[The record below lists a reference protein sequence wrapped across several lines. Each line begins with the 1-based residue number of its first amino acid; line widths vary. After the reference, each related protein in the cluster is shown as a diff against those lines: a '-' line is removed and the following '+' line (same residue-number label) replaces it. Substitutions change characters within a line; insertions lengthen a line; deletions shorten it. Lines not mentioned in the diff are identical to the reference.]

1 MISNHHVKSIMILSK
16 EINIINMDYQTILNK
31 VIEDYFP
38 KNKFNSLGKLEWYP
52 VTEKQK
58 KRHFEKRG
66 KELTKQ
72 RVRYSV
78 IENFNSSYKSD
89 SSDYRQLLISKIE
102 DDGIF
107 YCIYDYRTMGRMGQK
122 TRYKFHIEDFQD
134 SMNISD
140 LNIELLDET
149 MIMIR

>member
-1 MISNHHVKSIMILSK
+1 
-16 EINIINMDYQTILNK
+16 MDYQTILNK
-31 VIEDYFP
+31 VIEDYFS

-52 VTEKQK
+52 VTDKQK

-78 IENFNSSYKSD
+78 IENFSSSYKSD
-89 SSDYRQLLISKIE
+89 SSDYRQLLISEIE

-122 TRYKFHIEDFQD
+122 TRYKFQIEDFQD

-140 LNIELLDET
+140 LNIELLEEE

>member
-1 MISNHHVKSIMILSK
+1 MSL
-16 EINIINMDYQTILNK
+16 DYQLILKK

-72 RVRYSV
+72 RVQYSV

-89 SSDYRQLLISKIE
+89 SSDYRQLLISEIE

-122 TRYKFHIEDFQD
+122 TRYKFQVEDFKE
-134 SMNISD
+134 SMNPTD
-140 LNIELLDET
+140 YFIELLDKT

>member
-1 MISNHHVKSIMILSK
+1 LNHSKILDLIISIHFKNH
-16 EINIINMDYQTILNK
+16 D
-31 VIEDYFP
+31 
-38 KNKFNSLGKLEWYP
+38 FNHKGKLEWCP
-52 VTEKQK
+52 VTERQK
-58 KRHFEKRG
+58 KRHFEKKG

-72 RVRYSV
+72 RVQYSI
-78 IENFNSSYKSD
+78 IENFSSSNKSD

>member
-1 MISNHHVKSIMILSK
+1 MNHSKILDLIISIHFKNH
-16 EINIINMDYQTILNK
+16 D
-31 VIEDYFP
+31 
-38 KNKFNSLGKLEWYP
+38 FNHKGKLEWCP
-52 VTEKQK
+52 VTERQK
-58 KRHFEKRG
+58 KRHFEKKG

-72 RVRYSV
+72 RVQYSI
-78 IENFNSSYKSD
+78 IENFSSSNKSD
-89 SSDYRQLLISKIE
+89 SSDYRQLLISEIE

-122 TRYKFHIEDFQD
+122 TRYKFQIKDFQD

-140 LNIELLDET
+140 LNIELLDKF

>member
-1 MISNHHVKSIMILSK
+1 MILSK

-72 RVRYSV
+72 RVQYSV

-122 TRYKFHIEDFQD
+122 IRYKFQIEDFQD

-140 LNIELLDET
+140 LNIELLNKR

>member
-1 MISNHHVKSIMILSK
+1 MNSQLIL
-16 EINIINMDYQTILNK
+16 TK
-31 VIEDYFP
+31 VIENYFS

-52 VTEKQK
+52 VTERQK
-58 KRHFEKRG
+58 KRHFEKKG

-78 IENFNSSYKSD
+78 IENFSSSYKSD
-89 SSDYRQLLISKIE
+89 SSDYRQLLISEIE
-102 DDGIF
+102 DNGIF

-122 TRYKFHIEDFQD
+122 TRYKFQIEDFKE
-134 SMNISD
+134 SMNLSD
-140 LNIELLDET
+140 LNIELLEEE

>member
-1 MISNHHVKSIMILSK
+1 MNSQLIL
-16 EINIINMDYQTILNK
+16 TK

-52 VTEKQK
+52 VTEKEIK
-58 KRHFEKRG
+58 KTFEKKG

-78 IENFNSSYKSD
+78 IENFSSSHKSD
-89 SSDYRQLLISKIE
+89 SSDYRQLLISEIE

-122 TRYKFHIEDFQD
+122 TRYKFQIEDFQD
-134 SMNISD
+134 SINISD
-140 LNIELLDET
+140 LNIKLLDKT

>member
-1 MISNHHVKSIMILSK
+1 MNLTDIL
-16 EINIINMDYQTILNK
+16 DK
-31 VIEDYFP
+31 VISIHF
-38 KNKFNSLGKLEWYP
+38 KNHDFNHKGKIEWYP

-58 KRHFEKRG
+58 KRYFEKKG

-72 RVRYSV
+72 RFRYSV

-89 SSDYRQLLISKIE
+89 SSDYRQLLISEIE

-107 YCIYDYRTMGRMGQK
+107 YCIYDYITMGRMGQK
-122 TRYKFHIEDFQD
+122 TRYKFQIKNFQK
-134 SMNISD
+134 SMNLTD
-140 LNIELLDET
+140 LYIELLDNT